1 MTGVPADPAPSVE
14 QSPERDALERVLQSD
29 ALQRAPNLIAFLRYV
44 CEMQLSGR
52 SEAIKEYNIAVEAL
66 GRGPDFDQKRDSIVR
81 VEAHR
86 LRKRL
91 AEHYRTVGADDAV
104 QIVLP
109 AGSYVPVFQTG
120 NDDPPSLPAAEAPV
134 NGPPIEIP
142 GTRAAG
148 PEFRWSAIVGLCV
161 LISALGVLMWKATG
175 ASPAAAVGRTSSAIN
190 TTVTAL
196 PEDRAIRIAV
206 GSERS
211 FADSLGVVWGADR
224 FFSGGDVALAT
235 PRAIRRTPDA
245 GLYLARREG
254 EFRYDIPAEPGSYEL
269 RLHFAETVFG
279 EDNVAG
285 GGESSRVF
293 RVQVN
298 KGPIWTVDV
307 ISEAGGANVANVRI
321 FRDVRP
327 ESDGKVHVV
336 FTQARK
342 EAAFVNGIEL
352 LPAPDGLVP
361 LRVVARA
368 SPLRLD
374 SGHEWASDRYWLG
387 GMLVQRHEP
396 VAGPEPSSLYQGER
410 FGNFSYALPVAEAG
424 RYTLTLRFAETWF
437 GEGRPGGGGAGSRIF
452 DVFCN
457 GRALVRNLDVLREAG
472 GPLRQIKKTFRNL
485 EPNAQGKL
493 NLQFVPLVNYAM
505 VNAIEVVGEAR

>member
-1 MTGVPADPAPSVE
+1 
-14 QSPERDALERVLQSD
+14 
-29 ALQRAPNLIAFLRYV
+29 
-44 CEMQLSGR
+44 
-52 SEAIKEYNIAVEAL
+52 
-66 GRGPDFDQKRDSIVR
+66 
-81 VEAHR
+81 
-86 LRKRL
+86 
-91 AEHYRTVGADDAV
+91 
-104 QIVLP
+104 
-109 AGSYVPVFQTG
+109 
-120 NDDPPSLPAAEAPV
+120 
-134 NGPPIEIP
+134 
-142 GTRAAG
+142 
-148 PEFRWSAIVGLCV
+148 
-161 LISALGVLMWKATG
+161 
-175 ASPAAAVGRTSSAIN
+175 
-190 TTVTAL
+190 
-196 PEDRAIRIAV
+196 V

-254 EFRYDIPAEPGSYEL
+254 EFQYDIPAEPGSYEL

-374 SGHEWASDRYWLG
+374 SG
-387 GMLVQRHEP
+387 P
-396 VAGPEPSSLYQGER
+396 VP
-410 FGNFSYALPVAEAG
+410 
-424 RYTLTLRFAETWF
+424 
-437 GEGRPGGGGAGSRIF
+437 
-452 DVFCN
+452 
-457 GRALVRNLDVLREAG
+457 GRALWELLLCSAG
-472 GPLRQIKKTFRNL
+472 RGSGPLYTDASFR
-485 EPNAQGKL
+485 GD
-493 NLQFVPLVNYAM
+493 LV
-505 VNAIEVVGEAR
+505 R